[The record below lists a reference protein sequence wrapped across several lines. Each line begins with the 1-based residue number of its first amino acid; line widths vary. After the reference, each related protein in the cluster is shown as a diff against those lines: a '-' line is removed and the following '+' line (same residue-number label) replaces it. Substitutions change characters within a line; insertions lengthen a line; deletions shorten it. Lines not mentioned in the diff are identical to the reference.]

1 MDAVD
6 RPIGIFDSGFGGLS
20 VARVIRARLP
30 QENFIYAADCGHA
43 PWGTRP
49 DDYVRHRAE
58 HLAHFLLSQNV
69 KAIVVACHTASA
81 VVGDDLAAQLPVPV
95 IRSAPPVRE
104 ALAASRVHCIG
115 VMATSKTVTSKSY
128 LQIKSE
134 ALSSYPNARIV
145 DQGCPGLM
153 ECVERG
159 ELNTPATRNLIR
171 RYLMPILEAGA
182 DRIVLGC
189 THYPF
194 LTEILRQEIGKGV
207 EIIDPAPIAAESL
220 HRVLTEKRLFN
231 STAAAGRTIFYV
243 DDLNPQRQHVLSAL
257 ISREANAR
265 KLP

>member
-49 DDYVRHRAE
+49 DDYVRRRAE

-95 IRSAPPVRE
+95 IRIAPPVRE

-159 ELNTPATRNLIR
+159 EFKSAHTLTL
-171 RYLMPILEAGA
+171 LEHYIAPLLAKGT
-182 DRIVLGC
+182 DRLVLGC
-189 THYPF
+189 THYVFIKKFIENLYSCPVF
-194 LTEILRQEIGKGV
+194 DGISGTADHLRTLLGKNDHKLPGKGKIRFFCGDFSKNKAV
-207 EIIDPAPIAAESL
+207 F
-220 HRVLTEKRLFN
+220 EKFRH
-231 STAAAGRTIFYV
+231 FY
-243 DDLNPQRQHVLSAL
+243 
-257 ISREANAR
+257 
-265 KLP
+265 